1 MGKIKFRHDSDLP
14 YVGTFRLFLIIAVFS
29 FVVYLIPGLFG
40 APLKGLSGLLPS
52 PETSK
57 FNLSEIASGKTA
69 VNPSAAPSVFSSELC
84 STPLY
89 DDIFEM
95 PHGLKGFFDYR
106 QGLEC
111 AKEQGKPVFLDF
123 KGHACANCKLMEAKV
138 WSDPEVLN
146 RLRDKFTIVSL
157 YVDDRTLLPE
167 NQWITSSVD
176 GKIKKTIGKINE
188 DLEISRF
195 RTNALPLYV
204 ITDHEGNPLNKPM
217 PANMNVGEY
226 KAWLDEGLKL
236 FNAK

>member
-1 MGKIKFRHDSDLP
+1 
-14 YVGTFRLFLIIAVFS
+14 
-29 FVVYLIPGLFG
+29 
-40 APLKGLSGLLPS
+40 
-52 PETSK
+52 
-57 FNLSEIASGKTA
+57 
-69 VNPSAAPSVFSSELC
+69 
-84 STPLY
+84 
-89 DDIFEM
+89 
-95 PHGLKGFFDYR
+95 
-106 QGLEC
+106 
-111 AKEQGKPVFLDF
+111 
-123 KGHACANCKLMEAKV
+123 MEAKV

-204 ITDHEGNPLNKPM
+204 ITDHDGNPLNKPM